1 MYRKEAF
8 LPRGFQ
14 HPRSNEIKNK
24 ATELLE
30 PPRTL
35 NQSFFTAYVPK
46 GFPKFKKSSFCRY
59 QKKKFT
65 EISLVAYIIGLIW
78 LKA

>member
-8 LPRGFQ
+8 LPRDFQ

-46 GFPKFKKSSFCRY
+46 GFPKFKKAAFAVI
-59 QKKKFT
+59 KKKN
-65 EISLVAYIIGLIW
+65 SLKSV
-78 LKA
+78 

>member
-8 LPRGFQ
+8 LPRDFQ

-46 GFPKFKKSSFCRY
+46 GFPKFKKAAFAVI
-59 QKKKFT
+59 KKK
-65 EISLVAYIIGLIW
+65 IH
-78 LKA
+78 